1 MTLFLLGVNHRTAG
15 LADREALAL
24 APSEAFEM
32 LSRFVHRGVLRES
45 LILSTCN
52 RTEIY
57 AAASEITAAE
67 QHVRDAVLRMRTRD
81 LLAPGPH
88 RYLLSGPAVA
98 DHLFRVACGLDSMV
112 LGDVQILGQVKDAYT
127 LARQVGS
134 TGVLLDRL
142 LEAALHTGKRARGE
156 TLIGAGHVSMSSAAV
171 DMAAARAGGL
181 AGRRVLVIGAGETA
195 RLAALH
201 AAEHKPAALVVANR
215 NPERA
220 GLLAVEVG
228 GTAVGLDRVPEMLR
242 DADVVISA
250 TRAPCIVLQASDV
263 RAAMADRSARPLLL
277 LDLAMPRDIE
287 SAAGDVEGVTLRT
300 LDTIQ
305 AVVGQA
311 LAIRTAEVP
320 RVEAIAAEEAERF
333 AGWMRSLGATPTL
346 VALREHFERIRI
358 EELERGLRHAS
369 ADERE
374 RAERLTRVLVNRLLH
389 VPMLRL
395 KDADPTSADGQ
406 LWLKAARELF
416 ALGGAGHAGGRSHD
430 A

>member
-24 APSEAFEM
+24 APSEVFEM
-32 LSRFVHRGVLRES
+32 LSRFTRRGVLRES
-45 LILSTCN
+45 LVLSTCN
-52 RTEIY
+52 RTEVY
-57 AAASEITAAE
+57 AAASEITGAE
-67 QHVRDAVLRMRTRD
+67 QHVRDAILRMRTRD

-88 RYLLSGPAVA
+88 RYLVSGPAVA

-142 LEAALHTGKRARGE
+142 FEAALHAGKRARGE
-156 TLIGAGHVSMSSAAV
+156 TLIGTGHVSMSSAAV

-201 AAEHKPAALVVANR
+201 AAEHKPETL
-215 NPERA
+215 
-220 GLLAVEVG
+220 G
-228 GTAVGLDRVPEMLR
+228 VPAMLH

-250 TRAPCIVLQASDV
+250 TRAPCTVLQAADV
-263 RAAMADRSARPLLL
+263 RTAMAARPARPLLL

-287 SAAGDVEGVTLRT
+287 TTAGEIPGVTLRT

-311 LAIRTAEVP
+311 LAISTAEVP

-346 VALREHFERIRI
+346 VALREHFERIRV

-369 ADERE
+369 ADERD

-416 ALGGAGHAGGRSHD
+416 ALGGTGAGGSRRHD